1 MFFGSGAF
9 ILGNLHMSLMILTD
23 LFLSVSS
30 SPRGESYESPETRLK
45 RMAELAEHNVSPCVA
60 NSQLIIE

>member
-1 MFFGSGAF
+1 
-9 ILGNLHMSLMILTD
+9 MSLMILTD